1 MARHLKKRLIA
12 LLMAAVL
19 LASAAVGVLAE
30 DKYLT
35 LTDYGFGTCI
45 SSNTTGGYILK
56 SPTYVSD
63 ATKNF
68 TLSRTSGTLFVY
80 WAFPIKQD
88 YTYTCTFSFTL
99 TSSSRF
105 SLSKLG
111 SPLYSNVLAGYND
124 TVSVSSDN
132 VLYSLTVDTAN
143 ATSVIGSVSV
153 SFNPTLSGIGLNDIY
168 LYAMLKMSNSNDTGV
183 TCSMPSF
190 GVSCKYD
197 PGGSEFSDYLK
208 DIRDQLHAGDDYT
221 PPTSAATDLNN
232 SLTSLDSA
240 EASLSSKA
248 EELRTAGSATMSS
261 AISAAQDL
269 PNKIGASTTFL
280 ATTFTRF
287 WEAVPEEVTA
297 VLLVCAAILFA
308 GWLIGRIQ

>member
-1 MARHLKKRLIA
+1 MKMVKRLIA
-12 LLMAAVL
+12 ILMAVL
-19 LASAAVGVLAE
+19 ILASAAVGVSAAYVDMLDHGLAYTNPNYYTL
-30 DKYLT
+30 KY
-35 LTDYGFGTCI
+35 DIGAGDSFY
-45 SSNTTGGYILK
+45 
-56 SPTYVSD
+56 TYHSIVP
-63 ATKNF
+63 
-68 TLSRTSGTLFVY
+68 Y
-80 WAFPIKQD
+80 WALDTFDPD
-88 YTYTCTFSFTL
+88 YTYTFSFSFTSDSNL
-99 TSSSRF
+99 TSNVQNVY
-105 SLSKLG
+105 LSNKKLTEISDITASKVYLVFTKDQLESG
-111 SPLYSNVLAGYND
+111 YKYEIIIKLNPGVLGLDYFPLYVYAACQVGKRTMTTNSW
-124 TVSVSSDN
+124 SVS
-132 VLYSLTVDTAN
+132 AE
-143 ATSVIGSVSV
+143 
-153 SFNPTLSGIGLNDIY
+153 
-168 LYAMLKMSNSNDTGV
+168 
-183 TCSMPSF
+183 
-190 GVSCKYD
+190 YD
-197 PGGSEFSDYLK
+197 PGGSNYLEYLA

-248 EELRTAGSATMSS
+248 DELRTAGSATMSS

>member
-1 MARHLKKRLIA
+1 MKITILKRLVVILMVAAILA
-12 LLMAAVL
+12 LAV
-19 LASAAVGVLAE
+19 VGVSAE

-63 ATKNF
+63 ASKNF

-99 TSSSRF
+99 NSSSRF

-124 TVSVSSDN
+124 TVSVSSDK

-143 ATSVIGSVSV
+143 STSVTGSVSV
-153 SFNPTLSGIGLNDIY
+153 SFNPALSGIGLNDIY

-183 TCSMPSF
+183 TCSIPGF

-197 PGGSEFSDYLK
+197 PGGSEFSDYLEM
-208 DIRDQLHAGDDYT
+208 IYSYGDGN
-221 PPTSAATDLNN
+221 DLPDG
-232 SLTSLDSA
+232 SEIKSQ
-240 EASLSSKA
+240 
-248 EELRTAGSATMSS
+248 GSAMSS
-261 AISAAQDL
+261 AEGAVRDKSSDLVSSVSEDWTQYQTVAKNAAVSL
-269 PNKIGASTTFL
+269 KPAA
-280 ATTFTRF
+280 ATVNNIYALILD
-287 WEAVPEEVTA
+287 AVPDEVIA
-297 VLLVCAAILFA
+297 LFIAIALLLFI
-308 GWLIGRIQ
+308 GWLIGRVRE